1 MSKDGAQALIK
12 ESPMKIS
19 QENINTSRRHMLKKA
34 TVMATLAV
42 TSGISG
48 NVLAKTANV
57 SDLSD
62 TKEWCYLP
70 IPKQAHVSEGVVPL
84 SGGAGL
90 YYWDTGGDGP
100 AVVLSHPG
108 RGSAL
113 TWPYQQPVFS
123 AAGFRVIAY
132 SRRGYYGSPA
142 GSADDT
148 GNYADDLNAL
158 VNHLDIKKFH
168 ILGLAAGG
176 FAVSDYAVSYPNRL
190 LSMVIVCSLFGLWD
204 KNIDERLDAI
214 LPKSFHDLPPEFKEL
229 GPSYRWAH
237 PEGVREWIKMEE
249 KSRGDGPRHGQK
261 AKSNISWDKIRAGN
275 IPTFFIA
282 GGADLYQ
289 PPSMMRAAAG
299 EIPHSQTLVVS
310 EAGHAVQWEQP
321 ELFNRAVIEFFKKH
335 SS

>member
-1 MSKDGAQALIK
+1 MK
-12 ESPMKIS
+12 EDKLKKVVERIS
-19 QENINTSRRHMLKKA
+19 TSRRRLLKKA
-34 TVMATLAV
+34 TALATLAV
-42 TSGISG
+42 SSTM
-48 NVLAKTANV
+48 V
-57 SDLSD
+57 SNRVQASAQESCERSD
-62 TKEWCYLP
+62 TKDLSYLP
-70 IPKQAHVSEGVVPL
+70 SPKQVQATEGVLPL

-90 YYWDTGGDGP
+90 YYWDTGGEGP

-113 TWPYQQPVFS
+113 TWPYQQPVLS

-142 GSADDT
+142 GLAADT

-158 VNHLDIKKFH
+158 ITHLNIDKFH

-176 FAVSDYAVSYPNRL
+176 FAVSDYAVSYPEKL

-204 KNIDERLDAI
+204 KNIDERLDFI
-214 LPKSFHDLPPEFKEL
+214 LPKSFAGLPPEFKEL
-229 GPSYRWAH
+229 GASYRWAN
-237 PEGVREWIKMEE
+237 PEGVRQWIDMEE
-249 KSRGDGPRHGQK
+249 KSRGNGERHGQQ
-261 AKSNISWDKIRAGN
+261 AKSNITWEKMRAGN

-289 PPSMMRAAAG
+289 PPSMMRAAAR
-299 EIPHSQTLVVS
+299 EIPNSQTLVVA

-321 ELFNRAVIEFFKKH
+321 ALFNQAVIAFFRKH
-335 SS
+335 Q

>member
-1 MSKDGAQALIK
+1 
-12 ESPMKIS
+12 MKKVVERIS
-19 QENINTSRRHMLKKA
+19 TGRRRLLKKA
-34 TVMATLAV
+34 TAIATLAV
-42 TSGISG
+42 SSTM
-48 NVLAKTANV
+48 V
-57 SDLSD
+57 SNRVQASVQESCERSD
-62 TKEWCYLP
+62 TKDLSYLP
-70 IPKQAHVSEGVVPL
+70 SPKQAQATEGVLPL

-90 YYWDTGGDGP
+90 YYWDTGGEGP

-113 TWPYQQPVFS
+113 TWPYQQPVLS

-142 GSADDT
+142 GSAADT

-158 VNHLDIKKFH
+158 ITHLNIDKFH

-176 FAVSDYAVSYPNRL
+176 FAVSDYAVSYPEKL

-204 KNIDERLDAI
+204 KNIDERLDFI
-214 LPKSFHDLPPEFKEL
+214 LPKSFAGLPPEFKEL
-229 GPSYRWAH
+229 GASYRWAN
-237 PEGVREWIKMEE
+237 PEGVRQWIDMEE
-249 KSRGDGPRHGQK
+249 KSRGNGERHGQK
-261 AKSNISWDKIRAGN
+261 AKSNITWEKMRSSN

-289 PPSMMRAAAG
+289 PPSMMRAAAR
-299 EIPHSQTLVVS
+299 EIPNSQTLVVA

-321 ELFNRAVIEFFKKH
+321 ALFNQAIMTFFRKH
-335 SS
+335 H

>member
-1 MSKDGAQALIK
+1 LKKVVEQ
-12 ESPMKIS
+12 IS
-19 QENINTSRRHMLKKA
+19 TGRRILLKKA
-34 TVMATLAV
+34 TAITTLAV
-42 TSGISG
+42 SSTM
-48 NVLAKTANV
+48 V
-57 SDLSD
+57 SNRVQASAQDTCERSD
-62 TKEWCYLP
+62 TKDLSYLP
-70 IPKQAHVSEGVVPL
+70 SPKQAQATEGVLPL

-90 YYWDTGGDGP
+90 YYWDTGGEGP

-113 TWPYQQPVFS
+113 TWPYQQPVLS

-142 GSADDT
+142 GSAADT

-158 VNHLDIKKFH
+158 ISHLHINKFH

-176 FAVSDYAVSYPNRL
+176 FAVSDYAVSYPEKL

-204 KNIDERLDAI
+204 KNIDERLDFI
-214 LPKSFHDLPPEFKEL
+214 LPKSFAGLPPEFKEL
-229 GPSYRWAH
+229 GASYRWAN
-237 PEGVREWIKMEE
+237 PKGVSQWLDMEE
-249 KSRGDGPRHGQK
+249 KSRGNGQRHGQK
-261 AKSNISWDKIRAGN
+261 AKSNITWEKMRAGN

-289 PPSMMRAAAG
+289 PPSMMRAAAR
-299 EIPHSQTLVVS
+299 EIPNSQTLVVA

-321 ELFNRAVIEFFKKH
+321 ELFNQAVITFFRKH
-335 SS
+335 Q

>member
-1 MSKDGAQALIK
+1 
-12 ESPMKIS
+12 MKKVVERIS
-19 QENINTSRRHMLKKA
+19 TGRRRLLKKA
-34 TVMATLAV
+34 TAIATLAV
-42 TSGISG
+42 SSTM
-48 NVLAKTANV
+48 V
-57 SDLSD
+57 SNRVQASAQESCERSD
-62 TKEWCYLP
+62 TKDLSYLP
-70 IPKQAHVSEGVVPL
+70 SPKQAQATEGVLPL

-90 YYWDTGGDGP
+90 YYWDTGGEGP

-113 TWPYQQPVFS
+113 TWPYQQPVLS

-142 GSADDT
+142 GSAADT

-158 VNHLDIKKFH
+158 ITHLNIDKFH

-176 FAVSDYAVSYPNRL
+176 FAVSDYAVSYPEKL

-204 KNIDERLDAI
+204 KNIDERLDFI
-214 LPKSFHDLPPEFKEL
+214 LPKSFAGLPPEFKEL
-229 GPSYRWAH
+229 GASYRWAN
-237 PEGVREWIKMEE
+237 PEGVRQWIDMEE
-249 KSRGDGPRHGQK
+249 KSRGNGERHGQK
-261 AKSNISWDKIRAGN
+261 AKSNITWEKMRSSN

-289 PPSMMRAAAG
+289 PPSMMRAAAR
-299 EIPHSQTLVVS
+299 EIPNSQTLVVA

-321 ELFNRAVIEFFKKH
+321 ALFNQAIISFFRKH
-335 SS
+335 HSILNN

>member
-1 MSKDGAQALIK
+1 LKK
-12 ESPMKIS
+12 VVERIS
-19 QENINTSRRHMLKKA
+19 TGRRRLLKKA
-34 TVMATLAV
+34 TAIATLAV
-42 TSGISG
+42 SSTM
-48 NVLAKTANV
+48 V
-57 SDLSD
+57 SNRVQASVQESCERSD
-62 TKEWCYLP
+62 TKDLSYLP
-70 IPKQAHVSEGVVPL
+70 SPKQAQATEGVLPL

-90 YYWDTGGDGP
+90 YYWDTGGEGP

-113 TWPYQQPVFS
+113 TWPYQQPVLS

-142 GSADDT
+142 GSAADT

-158 VNHLDIKKFH
+158 ITHLNIDKFH

-176 FAVSDYAVSYPNRL
+176 FAVSDYAVSYPEKL

-204 KNIDERLDAI
+204 KNIDERLDFI
-214 LPKSFHDLPPEFKEL
+214 LPKSFAGLPPEFKEL
-229 GPSYRWAH
+229 GASYRWAN
-237 PEGVREWIKMEE
+237 PEGVRQWIDMEE
-249 KSRGDGPRHGQK
+249 KSRGNGERHGQK
-261 AKSNISWDKIRAGN
+261 AKSNITWEKMRAGN

-289 PPSMMRAAAG
+289 PPSMMRAAAR
-299 EIPHSQTLVVS
+299 EIPNSQTLVVA

-321 ELFNRAVIEFFKKH
+321 ALFNQAVIAFFRKH
-335 SS
+335 Q